1 MAIGGSSGA
10 NWRNPL
16 RVDWEDA
23 FDQEYRMTGEAFV
36 FCDFLRRAMSGVVP
50 SDRTG
55 VICDYSF
62 GEFIGWKFR
71 WAFQS
76 YVNPIEIDATAMP
89 KFDLGQAVFKDKNP
103 NTLLLYVRCHGKRK
117 EELGKGVWVGQGP
130 DGKELRVDHI
140 MGIVTSINPKALI
153 MFIDSCFSAAAIEAV
168 KQAADA
174 SGIRNYIILAS
185 SNIATKGKGVYFL
198 EPEKVLP
205 QRLQGLRRSRHDQL
219 KVGGRLLPSLL
230 RHICETHGRTTW
242 KDVAAMVQEDLS
254 DQGAVL
260 DVMWDEN
267 TVPLPPI
274 LKTLAPGNLDRFPRC
289 QEMEKAASQTQT
301 APEGPKGRPPLSP
314 EKTEKAQE
322 SKARPA
328 PKRGLLSVKPM
339 PKIVKPKI
347 GKHRR
352 GVNRQWFGASWRPL
366 IDFYLQLAHGHEV
379 NRACRGLLKQ
389 YWHPRK
395 ARASKGKKRNK
406 KRCRSR
412 KSMRMRRSHRRR
424 SHCRKHS
431 LSAFVPW

>member
-1 MAIGGSSGA
+1 
-10 NWRNPL
+10 
-16 RVDWEDA
+16 
-23 FDQEYRMTGEAFV
+23 MTGEAFV

-62 GEFIGWKFR
+62 GAFLGWKFR

-242 KDVAAMVQEDLS
+242 KDVAAMVQKDLS

-260 DVMWDEN
+260 DVKWDEK
-267 TVPLPPI
+267 TVPVSI
-274 LKTLAPGNLDRFPRC
+274 LETLAPGNLRCFPGC
-289 QEMEKAASQTQT
+289 QEMAMAASQAQPAGTV
-301 APEGPKGRPPLSP
+301 AKGRPPLSP
-314 EKTEKAQE
+314 QQTGKAQE
-322 SKARPA
+322 GEARPA
-328 PKRGLLSVKPM
+328 AKRRLPSVNPM
-339 PKIVKPKI
+339 PEIVKPVPT
-347 GKHRR
+347 GR
-352 GVNRQWFGASWRPL
+352 NRQWFGASWRPL
-366 IDFYLQLAHGHEV
+366 INFYLQLAHGHEV

-389 YWHPRK
+389 YWHTRK

-406 KRCRSR
+406 KRFRSR

-424 SHCRKHS
+424 SHCRKHG